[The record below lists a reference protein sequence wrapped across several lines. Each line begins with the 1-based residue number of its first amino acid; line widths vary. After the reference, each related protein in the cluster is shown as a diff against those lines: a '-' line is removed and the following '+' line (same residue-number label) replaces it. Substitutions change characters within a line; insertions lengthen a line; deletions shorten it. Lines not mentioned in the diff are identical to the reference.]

1 MDKDLSDFIA
11 LGKECGLKDEELMTF
26 AKNELTEYQNNLRD
40 KRTAD
45 REAARLAQEAEEAKR
60 EHELEMARVQQEAEL
75 KRIAKEHELEMA
87 KLSQPT
93 ATGDVKVGKS
103 NPNAF
108 KFKPK
113 PFNERLDT
121 LDSWFD
127 IYDRQSAF
135 CGLSSETKKITL
147 I

>member
-11 LGKECGLKDEELMTF
+11 LGEKCGLKAEALMTF
-26 AKNELTEYQNNLRD
+26 AENKLTEYQNNLRD
-40 KRTAD
+40 KRAAD
-45 REAARLAQEAEEAKR
+45 RDAAKLEEAKR
-60 EHELEMARVQQEAEL
+60 QHELEMTRIQQEAEL
-75 KRIAKEHELEMA
+75 MRIAKEHELEMA

-93 ATGDVKVGKS
+93 VTGDVKVGKS

-127 IYDRQSAF
+127 IYDRQVHR
-135 CGLSSETKKITL
+135 L
-147 I
+147 II

>member
-1 MDKDLSDFIA
+1 MDKDLGYFIA
-11 LGKECGLKDEELMTF
+11 LGEKCGLKDEELMTF
-26 AKNELTEYQNNLRD
+26 AKNELSEYQNNLRD
-40 KRTAD
+40 KRIAD
-45 REAARLAQEAEEAKR
+45 RDAAKLEEVRLRSEEAKR
-60 EHELEMARVQQEAEL
+60 EHELEMTRIQQEAEL
-75 KRIAKEHELEMA
+75 MRIAKEHELEMA

-108 KFKPK
+108 KFNK

-127 IYDRQSAF
+127 IYDRQSNF
-135 CGLSSETKKITL
+135 CGL
-147 I
+147 

>member
-11 LGKECGLKDEELMTF
+11 LGEKCGLKDEELVTF

-87 KLSQPT
+87 KPM
-93 ATGDVKVGKS
+93 
-103 NPNAF
+103 
-108 KFKPK
+108 
-113 PFNERLDT
+113 
-121 LDSWFD
+121 
-127 IYDRQSAF
+127 
-135 CGLSSETKKITL
+135 
-147 I
+147 